1 MEKVKQQ
8 KIVVLLSFG
17 KYDKN
22 LILNG
27 IKVASVLRK
36 ELCLI
41 YNYSKKDKKN
51 LNEIEGKLHQY
62 TLPIKNELQGFK
74 VSTELV
80 SEKLRDLPDKLADD
94 LEGICI
100 IAAKSAFKKYSKSVS
115 ESPVPFLF
123 VNEESEHI
131 SNFQK
136 IILPIDLRSENSET
150 ALWASYFGRFNKA
163 GIVVVAANDKGKE
176 GKKQVNKNVVL
187 TRKLFQK
194 FIIENKIFK
203 GTKSSFGNAFEG
215 LEIAQSSKSDLLII
229 LGSSAITPLDWL
241 IGLPERKII
250 EKAGD
255 LPILIINPRKDNYIL
270 CD

>member
-1 MEKVKQQ
+1 MEKVKHQ

-27 IKVASVLRK
+27 IKIASVFRK
-36 ELCLI
+36 ELCLL
-41 YNYSKKDKKN
+41 YNYSKKEKKYLNNLDDKIN
-51 LNEIEGKLHQY
+51 QY
-62 TLPIKNELQGFK
+62 TLPIKNELPGFK
-74 VSTELV
+74 VSTFLV

-94 LEGICI
+94 LEAICI
-100 IAAKSAFKKYSKSVS
+100 IAATSEFKKYSKSVS
-115 ESPVPFLF
+115 ESPIPFLF
-123 VNEESEHI
+123 INEKSEFV

-136 IILPIDLRSENSET
+136 IILPIDLRPENSET
-150 ALWASYFGRFNKA
+150 ALWASYFGRFNGA
-163 GIVVVAANDKGKE
+163 GLVVVAANDKGQD

-187 TRKLFQK
+187 SRKLFQK
-194 FIIENKIFK
+194 FKIEHKIFK

-215 LEIAQSSKSDLLII
+215 LEIAQSSESDLLIL

-241 IGLPERKII
+241 VGLPERKII
-250 EKAGD
+250 QKAGG
-255 LPILIINPRKDNYIL
+255 LPVLIINPRKDNYIL